1 MYRICLRTRPLLRF
15 HLPRNISSSRKPI
28 INSTNTSIE
37 NSQTAPPPVP
47 DHRHTLP
54 LIPSQSLYR
63 TSVVSLSAAAVVFA
77 SVAFLSSDSDH
88 RGATNPLYAGAE
100 HAARKAADSFDRIFH
115 HAKRTGVAAA
125 VLWQSLCSVLSSANH
140 EVRSGFE
147 IRVAALLADI
157 SAANSG
163 RRAAIV
169 GAGGGAVVDW
179 LLESVAVAK
188 DGGGT
193 QAESARALAY
203 LIADPNVSAAVLG
216 RPHAVPSLLRFIF
229 SCQPRRSKNKK
240 QHSRRSAFDISDS
253 LKGRSMLVAAI
264 MDIVTSSC
272 DNAEEVFFKP
282 SLPGNAETRD
292 IAAALQ
298 VIEEGGLHLDEPP
311 EGEDDGGGTGRKGI
325 GIKILEG
332 TPVLGLSRT
341 SSDASHEEL
350 KHQTP
355 KTLIYQ
361 NKYETSLE
369 QKKMSSSVV
378 PGLWDDLHCEHVAVP
393 FATWALANWAT
404 ASPMNR
410 SHIQELDRDG
420 NAVMSALL
428 APERSVKWHAS
439 LVVRLL
445 LEDRNTPLNES
456 VSDWASSLL
465 STISQACKHEDVS
478 LAQVAFSAF
487 LLSVERSPGVQKIV
501 MEKGL
506 NPMRDIAKQM
516 TRHKQVQ
523 EAMAKALELLCTGE
537 LHLSLEESQKWSGIL
552 LPWVFGTFSSDTIRS
567 SAIKILSQILEDY
580 GPTSVP
586 LSQGWLA
593 MMLSEVQISIK
604 KSNDKRTSQPK
615 SDKRTSQPKSDNVK
629 TLINSA
635 NIASAAQVA
644 NQLSSAVVNLAAK
657 QLGIAS
663 NSGDASPLADFLSLE
678 PLAGPF
684 KNLKKDNLP
693 KLDATDSALATLK
706 GIKALTEVCAEDS
719 LRQDMIVDFG
729 ILCLLRRFLLS
740 DDYEK
745 LAAIEAYDA
754 SSRAHEGKERI
765 ANVDGEPT
773 ISDANDPAS
782 VRVPPTPHIR
792 KHAARLLTILS
803 LLPKVKKVITADE
816 TWCKW
821 LDDCANGRIPGCSD
835 LKMQSYARAALLNM
849 FCNDQPNG
857 RSESGSG
864 GPSDGG
870 VKNYRNLCPRYD
882 DMIFL
887 INSHLPHWK
896 CPKETD
902 QQEAF
907 SKEISLVTSADTEDE
922 TESLNDRNCSISN
935 DSNKSNPDANYP
947 PLDIVFV
954 HGLRG
959 GPYKTWRIAE
969 EKSSTS
975 SHLVEKIDE
984 EAGKLGTFWPGEWL
998 SSDFPEAR
1006 LFSLKYK
1013 TNLTQ
1018 WSGASLPLQEV
1029 SSMLLEKLVAAG
1041 IGNRPVV
1048 FVTHSMGG
1056 LVVKQILHK
1065 AKEENFDN
1073 LVKNT
1078 IGIVFYSCP
1087 HFGSKLADMPWRMG
1101 FVLRPAPTIGE
1112 LRSGSSRLIELNDY
1126 IRHLHKKGLLD
1137 VLSFCETKV
1146 TPIVEGYGGWAF
1158 RTEIVPIESAYPGFG
1173 ELVVL
1178 ESTDHINSCK
1188 PVSRLDPSYT
1198 ETLKLSITAT
1208 TNRGITTLTH
1218 SHSHS
1223 PKPKSTLKK
1232 RKRYRKLYPGEA
1244 TGITEEMRFVAMRLH
1259 NATVSEQDQS
1269 HSDTWHPSI
1278 EGFLRYLVDTHL
1290 IFATLQRIVDE
1301 SDNVSYAYMRKTG
1314 LERSEG
1320 LLKDLEWLEEEGNEI
1335 PNPSSPGLTYA
1346 NYLEELA
1353 ERSAPLFLSHF
1364 YNIYFSH
1371 IAAGQVIAKKVS
1383 EKLLDGKE
1391 LELYR
1396 WEGDVAELLKGVR
1409 DKLNMLSEHWSRDE
1423 KNRCLKE
1430 TTKAFRLPSLMID
1443 A

>member
-1 MYRICLRTRPLLRF
+1 MYRFCFRTRPLLRF
-15 HLPRNISSSRKPI
+15 HLHRNISSSRKPI
-28 INSTNTSIE
+28 INPTNTTLE
-37 NSQTAPPPVP
+37 NSQIAPQPNT
-47 DHRHTLP
+47 DHRHTLSP
-54 LIPSQSLYR
+54 VHSK
-63 TSVVSLSAAAVVFA
+63 SLSRIFVVVLSAVSISAVVA
-77 SVAFLSSDSDH
+77 SAALLSDSD
-88 RGATNPLYAGAE
+88 RGGGTNPLYEGAE
-100 HAARKAADSFDRIFH
+100 RAARKAADSCDRIFQ

-125 VLWQSLCSVLSSANH
+125 VLWKSLRSVLSSANH

-169 GAGGGAVVDW
+169 GAGSGAVVDW
-179 LLESVAVAK
+179 LLDSVAVAK
-188 DGGGT
+188 DGGAT

-229 SCQPRRSKNKK
+229 SCQPRRSKNNK
-240 QHSRRSAFDISDS
+240 HSRHSAFDISDS

-272 DNAEEVFFKP
+272 DNAEEVSFKP
-282 SLPGNAETRD
+282 SLPGNAEIRD
-292 IAAALQ
+292 IAAALE
-298 VIEEGGLHLDEPP
+298 VIEDGGLHLDEPP
-311 EGEDDGGGTGRKGI
+311 EGEDDGGGSGRKGI

-341 SSDASHEEL
+341 NSDACHEEL

-355 KTLIYQ
+355 KTLIYP
-361 NKYETSLE
+361 NKYDNSPE
-369 QKKMSSSVV
+369 QKNVSSAVV

-404 ASPMNR
+404 ASQLNR
-410 SHIQELDRDG
+410 SRIQELDRDG
-420 NAVMSALL
+420 NAIMSALM

-439 LVVRLL
+439 LVVWLL

-478 LAQVAFSAF
+478 LAQVASSAF
-487 LLSVERSPGVQKIV
+487 LLSVERSPGVQKVV
-501 MEKGL
+501 MEKGV

-516 TRHKQVQ
+516 TKHKQVQ
-523 EAMAKALELLCTGE
+523 EPMAKALELVCTGE
-537 LHLSLEESQKWSGIL
+537 LRLSLEESQKWSGIL
-552 LPWVFGTFSSDTIRS
+552 LPWVFGKFSSDTIRS

-580 GPTSVP
+580 GPTCVP

-593 MMLSEVQISIK
+593 MMLSEVQSSIK
-604 KSNDKRTSQPK
+604 KSNDKGTN
-615 SDKRTSQPKSDNVK
+615 QPKSDNVK
-629 TLINSA
+629 TLINNA

-657 QLGIAS
+657 QLGNAS

-684 KNLKKDNLP
+684 RSLKKDNLP
-693 KLDATDSALATLK
+693 KLDAADSALATLK

-719 LRQDMIVDFG
+719 VCQDMIVDFG

-765 ANVDGEPT
+765 SNVDGEPA
-773 ISDANDPAS
+773 ISDVNHPAS
-782 VRVPPTPHIR
+782 VRVPPTAHIR

-803 LLPKVKKVITADE
+803 LLPRVKKVITVDE

-857 RSESGSG
+857 KSESGRG

-870 VKNYRNLCPRYD
+870 VKNYRNSCPRYD

-907 SKEISLVTSADTEDE
+907 SKEISLFTSTEMGDVI
-922 TESLNDRNCSISN
+922 ESVNGSNCSISN
-935 DSNKSNPDANYP
+935 DSTKNNPDADCP

-975 SHLVEKIDE
+975 SPLVEKIDE

-1006 LFSLKYK
+1006 MFTLKYK

-1065 AKEENFDN
+1065 AKEERFDN
-1073 LVKNT
+1073 LMKNT

-1198 ETLKLSITAT
+1198 ETLKFLQ
-1208 TNRGITTLTH
+1208 
-1218 SHSHS
+1218 
-1223 PKPKSTLKK
+1223 KLK
-1232 RKRYRKLYPGEA
+1232 A
-1244 TGITEEMRFVAMRLH
+1244 CHA
-1259 NATVSEQDQS
+1259 
-1269 HSDTWHPSI
+1269 
-1278 EGFLRYLVDTHL
+1278 
-1290 IFATLQRIVDE
+1290 
-1301 SDNVSYAYMRKTG
+1301 
-1314 LERSEG
+1314 
-1320 LLKDLEWLEEEGNEI
+1320 
-1335 PNPSSPGLTYA
+1335 
-1346 NYLEELA
+1346 
-1353 ERSAPLFLSHF
+1353 
-1364 YNIYFSH
+1364 
-1371 IAAGQVIAKKVS
+1371 
-1383 EKLLDGKE
+1383 
-1391 LELYR
+1391 
-1396 WEGDVAELLKGVR
+1396 
-1409 DKLNMLSEHWSRDE
+1409 
-1423 KNRCLKE
+1423 
-1430 TTKAFRLPSLMID
+1430 
-1443 A
+1443 

>member
-1 MYRICLRTRPLLRF
+1 MFRICYRTRTLLRCN
-15 HLPRNISSSRKPI
+15 LPRSISSSRKPN
-28 INSTNTSIE
+28 NSTNKTEE
-37 NSQTAPPPVP
+37 NFQIAPIT
-47 DHRHTLP
+47 DHRQP
-54 LIPSQSLYR
+54 LSPISPQSSSRAY
-63 TSVVSLSAAAVVFA
+63 VVALSAAAILA
-77 SVAFLSSDSDH
+77 SAAFLASDYVRDDSDS
-88 RGATNPLYAGAE
+88 RAANPLYTGAQ
-100 HAARKAADSFDRIFH
+100 HAARTAADSFDRIFH
-115 HAKRTGVAAA
+115 HARRTGVAAA

-157 SAANSG
+157 ASANSY

-169 GAGGGAVVDW
+169 GAGGGGVVDW
-179 LLESVAVAK
+179 LLEAVAK
-188 DGGGT
+188 DGGGGT

-203 LIADPNVSAAVLG
+203 LIADPNVSAVVLG
-216 RPHAVPSLLRFIF
+216 RPHAVPNLLRFIF

-272 DNAEEVFFKP
+272 DNTENVFFNP

-311 EGEDDGGGTGRKGI
+311 EGEDDGGGTGMNGI
-325 GIKILEG
+325 GFKILEG
-332 TPVLGLSRT
+332 TPVFGLSRT
-341 SSDASHEEL
+341 TTDSYNEAL

-355 KTLIYQ
+355 KTIIYQ
-361 NKYETSLE
+361 NKYDNLQQ
-369 QKKMSSSVV
+369 QKNVSSAVV

-404 ASPMNR
+404 ASQLNR

-420 NAVMSALL
+420 HAVMAALM
-428 APERSVKWHAS
+428 APERLVKWHAS

-445 LEDRNTPLNES
+445 LEDRNTPLNDS
-456 VSDWASSLL
+456 VSEWASSIL

-478 LAQVAFSAF
+478 LANVAFSAL
-487 LLSVERSPGVQKIV
+487 LLSIERSPVVQKIV
-501 MEKGL
+501 MENGL
-506 NPMRDIAKQM
+506 NPMRDITKQM
-516 TRHKQVQ
+516 TKHKQVQ

-593 MMLSEVQISIK
+593 MILSEVQSSIK
-604 KSNDKRTSQPK
+604 KSNDKGTSE
-615 SDKRTSQPKSDNVK
+615 PKSDNVK
-629 TLINSA
+629 TLINNA
-635 NIASAAQVA
+635 NIASAVQVA
-644 NQLSSAVVNLAAK
+644 NQLSTAVVILAAK
-657 QLGIAS
+657 KMGIAS
-663 NSGDASPLADFLSLE
+663 NSGDASAMADFLSLE

-693 KLDATDSALATLK
+693 KLDAADSAMATLK

-719 LRQDMIVDFG
+719 VCQDMIVDFG
-729 ILCLLRRFLLS
+729 ILCLLRRYLLS

-754 SSRAHEGKERI
+754 SSGAHEGKERI
-765 ANVDGEPT
+765 SNVDGKPF
-773 ISDANDPAS
+773 ISDVHDSAS
-782 VRVPPTPHIR
+782 VRVPPTAHIR

-821 LDDCANGRIPGCSD
+821 LEDCANGRIPGCSD

-849 FCNDQPNG
+849 FCDDQPNG
-857 RSESGSG
+857 RSGSG

-870 VKNYRNLCPRYD
+870 VKNYRNSCPRYD
-882 DMIFL
+882 DMLFL

-902 QQEAF
+902 EQESF
-907 SKEISLVTSADTEDE
+907 SNVISLATSTATDNG
-922 TESLNDRNCSISN
+922 TESLNDSICSVSN
-935 DSNKSNPDANYP
+935 DSTKNNPDRNFP

-1006 LFSLKYK
+1006 LFTLKYK

-1029 SSMLLEKLVAAG
+1029 SSMLLDKLVAAG

-1065 AKEENFDN
+1065 AKEERFDN

-1078 IGIVFYSCP
+1078 VGIVFYSCP

-1112 LRSGSSRLIELNDY
+1112 LRSGSSRLIELNDFV
-1126 IRHLHKKGLLD
+1126 RHLHKKGMLD

-1198 ETLKLSITAT
+1198 ETLKFL
-1208 TNRGITTLTH
+1208 
-1218 SHSHS
+1218 
-1223 PKPKSTLKK
+1223 
-1232 RKRYRKLYPGEA
+1232 RKL
-1244 TGITEEMRFVAMRLH
+1244 
-1259 NATVSEQDQS
+1259 
-1269 HSDTWHPSI
+1269 
-1278 EGFLRYLVDTHL
+1278 
-1290 IFATLQRIVDE
+1290 
-1301 SDNVSYAYMRKTG
+1301 
-1314 LERSEG
+1314 
-1320 LLKDLEWLEEEGNEI
+1320 
-1335 PNPSSPGLTYA
+1335 
-1346 NYLEELA
+1346 
-1353 ERSAPLFLSHF
+1353 
-1364 YNIYFSH
+1364 
-1371 IAAGQVIAKKVS
+1371 
-1383 EKLLDGKE
+1383 
-1391 LELYR
+1391 
-1396 WEGDVAELLKGVR
+1396 
-1409 DKLNMLSEHWSRDE
+1409 
-1423 KNRCLKE
+1423 
-1430 TTKAFRLPSLMID
+1430 KACHG
-1443 A
+1443 